1 MLFFVSTMP
10 LDASSLLSTL
20 FQEAASQQASDIHLA
35 VGQPPIFRIHGDLTP
50 VAAHPAFTDETLH
63 SEIVRLLLPAQLEV
77 FKTGRDLDLSYE
89 LPTKERFRVNLYH
102 EKGRPALAA
111 RFIPS
116 TIPTM
121 DELDAPEAALE
132 FVNLTQGLIMV
143 TGPTGA
149 GKSTLLASMI
159 EHMNQNRVEHIV
171 TFEDPIE
178 FVYTPKKSLISQR
191 ELGTDFPT
199 FAEGLKHVF
208 RQDPDIVMV
217 GEMRD
222 QETIALALTLAETG
236 HLVFATLHTNG
247 AAQTVE
253 RIIDSFPATQQQQ
266 IRLQLSL
273 CLRGVISQ
281 LLVPTAQGTLIAA
294 HEVLTNTNAVA
305 NVIRDGRTEQL
316 PNIIFT
322 STGDHM
328 VDLDQE
334 LHWLVEQNII
344 KPETA
349 KIYAHQPKNF

>member
-1 MLFFVSTMP
+1 MALES
-10 LDASSLLSTL
+10 SSLLFTL
-20 FQEAASQQASDIHLA
+20 FQEAAAQKASDIHLA
-35 VGQPPIFRIHGDLTP
+35 VGQPPIFRIHGDLGIASNHEALTFD
-50 VAAHPAFTDETLH
+50 AIQ
-63 SEIVRLLLPAQLEV
+63 SEIVRLVTPAQLDA
-77 FKTGRDLDLSYE
+77 FKSGHDVDVSYE
-89 LPTKERFRVNLYH
+89 LPSKERFRVNLYR

-116 TIPTM
+116 IIPTM
-121 DELDAPEAALE
+121 DELDAPEAALA
-132 FVNLTQGLIMV
+132 FVNLTQGLVMV

-149 GKSTLLASMI
+149 GKTTLLASML
-159 EHMNQNRVEHIV
+159 EHMNQNRVEHIM

-178 FVYTPKKSLISQR
+178 FVYEPKKSLISQR
-191 ELGTDFPT
+191 ELGTDFLT
-199 FAEGLKHVF
+199 FADGLKHVF

-222 QETIALALTLAETG
+222 PETIALALTLAETG
-236 HLVFATLHTNG
+236 HLVLATLHTNG

-253 RIIDSFPATQQQQ
+253 RIIDNFPASQQQQ
-266 IRLQLSL
+266 IRQQLSL
-273 CLRGVISQ
+273 SLRGVISQ
-281 LLVPTAQGTLIAA
+281 LLVPSVKGELVAV

-334 LHWLVEQNII
+334 LHWLVEQNMITA
-344 KPETA
+344 ETA